1 MFLLLVTAFNE
12 GSPIC
17 HLCVPLACTFGVNA
31 ITKFIAIEDDVS
43 NETSVYREKSIPMI
57 ALLI

>member
-1 MFLLLVTAFNE
+1 MKDHLFV
-12 GSPIC
+12 IC
-17 HLCVPLACTFGVNA
+17 VYWSEPLACTFGVNA

-43 NETSVYREKSIPMI
+43 NETSVYREKNIPMI